1 MERTTSK
8 RLDLGLAVGFVV
20 LTIAFVVAAFVSDAF
35 MQWVFARHHNVASWY
50 IRPLFLIPLCFFAYR
65 RSWAGVFGTLFAVLT
80 SMFWFPAPAVIDPQV
95 ATFLKMEQEYLTGD
109 WGAWKIL
116 LTSLVPVSLAGL
128 VFAFWKRSLWLGIG
142 VIVFIAAAKMLWSV
156 AFGGESGRTVLAPAI
171 IALVVC
177 VAAVWLGFRRLHRN

>member
-1 MERTTSK
+1 MDRKTLK
-8 RLDLGLAVGFVV
+8 QIDLGLAVAFGGM
-20 LTIAFVVAAFVSDAF
+20 TIAFVVAAFASDAF

-80 SMFWFPAPAVIDPQV
+80 SMFWFPAPETVNPQV
-95 ATFLKMEQEYLTGD
+95 VTFLKMEQDYLTGD
-109 WGAWKIL
+109 WGFLKIL
-116 LTSLVPVSLAGL
+116 LTSLVPISLSGL
-128 VFAFWKRSLWLGIG
+128 VLAFWKRSLWLGIG

-177 VAAVWLGFRRLHRN
+177 VVVVWFGFRRLHRR

>member
-1 MERTTSK
+1 MERITLK
-8 RLDLGLAVGFVV
+8 RLDLGLAVTFGVMTV
-20 LTIAFVVAAFVSDAF
+20 AFVVAAFGSVSSCSGICAPPQRRKLVHPAVVPDSA
-35 MQWVFARHHNVASWY
+35 
-50 IRPLFLIPLCFFAYR
+50 CFFAYR
-65 RSWAGVFGTLFAVLT
+65 RSWAGVFGTIFAVLT

-177 VAAVWLGFRRLHRN
+177 VAAIWLGFRRLHRN